1 MLGPVGPSLT
11 ERSEDE
17 RAFLQR
23 RVALFGLVGT
33 TLVALTLGLS
43 IAQSASEPGPVFAL
57 AHALHALGLVGPL
70 AAWLLARGRPRS
82 VRFVQTVEAA
92 GTMSCALCF
101 HAMTMRFPAVSR
113 PDLVS
118 ALATTQIVVTR
129 AIIIPSTA
137 LRTAILSTLMALPI
151 FAVAYVT
158 YESFQAGTFGVKRGW
173 LDLEITAL
181 IWASLAT
188 VTATL
193 TSRVIYGLRRKVRHA
208 QELGQY
214 TLLQKLGEGGMGQV
228 FRARHAMLRR
238 PTAVKLLH
246 STSPEDLARFEREV
260 QLTAQLTHPNT
271 VTVFD
276 YGRTPDGVF
285 YYAMELLDGA
295 DLQKL
300 VDHFGPMPPRRVI
313 HVLAQVAAAL
323 AEAHAVGLIHR
334 DIKPANVILCTRG
347 TTCDVAK
354 VVDFGLVK
362 NLGPAAGDGVISA
375 PDLTVGT
382 PLYMAPETLSSPL
395 EADTRTDLYSLGA
408 VGYFLL
414 TGSPVFVGASIA
426 DILAAHLRAKPIP
439 PSTRLG
445 RPVPRDLEEVILACL
460 AKSPADRPPGAL
472 PLRDRLLACADAG
485 GWTEAEARAWWAASG
500 IERLG
505 YQEPVSSTAKTI
517 AVALDQRASSP

>member
-1 MLGPVGPSLT
+1 
-11 ERSEDE
+11 
-17 RAFLQR
+17 
-23 RVALFGLVGT
+23 
-33 TLVALTLGLS
+33 
-43 IAQSASEPGPVFAL
+43 
-57 AHALHALGLVGPL
+57 
-70 AAWLLARGRPRS
+70 
-82 VRFVQTVEAA
+82 
-92 GTMSCALCF
+92 
-101 HAMTMRFPAVSR
+101 
-113 PDLVS
+113 
-118 ALATTQIVVTR
+118 
-129 AIIIPSTA
+129 
-137 LRTAILSTLMALPI
+137 
-151 FAVAYVT
+151 
-158 YESFQAGTFGVKRGW
+158 
-173 LDLEITAL
+173 
-181 IWASLAT
+181 
-188 VTATL
+188 
-193 TSRVIYGLRRKVRHA
+193 
-208 QELGQY
+208 
-214 TLLQKLGEGGMGQV
+214 
-228 FRARHAMLRR
+228 
-238 PTAVKLLH
+238 
-246 STSPEDLARFEREV
+246 
-260 QLTAQLTHPNT
+260 
-271 VTVFD
+271 
-276 YGRTPDGVF
+276 
-285 YYAMELLDGA
+285 
-295 DLQKL
+295 
-300 VDHFGPMPPRRVI
+300 MPPRRVI

-334 DIKPANVILCTRG
+334 DIKPANVILCRVG
-347 TTCDVAK
+347 TDVDVAK